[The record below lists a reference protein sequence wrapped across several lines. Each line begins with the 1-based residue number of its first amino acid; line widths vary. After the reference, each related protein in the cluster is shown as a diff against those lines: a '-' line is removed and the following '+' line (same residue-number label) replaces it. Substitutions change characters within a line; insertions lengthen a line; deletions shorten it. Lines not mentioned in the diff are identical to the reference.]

1 MKYGEIIDELNKL
14 REEYEN
20 LIPFVE
26 YLEDLRREEGL
37 PPMTER
43 EREAAEQ
50 RVAEDAARA
59 NEIDGMVSDLLLEAE
74 ETYGTRPFLSEA
86 TGRYTF

>member
-74 ETYGTRPFLSEA
+74 ETYGTHPFLSEA